1 MSQPH
6 VIRLREPW
14 ECAPAAHDKAVVWRR
29 RFGRPTGLNGGE
41 RVWLCIRCASE
52 LLAVHLNDVEQLGE
66 SCGELWRV
74 DITAQLAVRN
84 VLEVSAASSAGGPAF
99 EAWLEITS
107 Q

>member
-14 ECAPAAHDKAVVWRR
+14 ESAPSADDDAVVWRR
-29 RFGRPTGLNGGE
+29 RFGRPTGLEGGE

-52 LLAVHLNDVEQLGE
+52 LLAVHLNDIEQLGE

-74 DITAQLAVRN
+74 DVTAQLAVRN
-84 VLEVSAASSAGGPAF
+84 VLEVSATRSSSGRAF
-99 EAWLEITS
+99 ESWLEITAS
-107 Q
+107 